1 VDLVVLA
8 EMTGCARNRRFRY
21 AHYIALFNDTRPGA
35 RKDDAVGRTTGT
47 PPRRTLMSESHEPAA
62 AAYPVTARNRA
73 KRLHDRARYDHAIV
87 HALLDAAALCHVAY
101 VIDGQPFCTPT
112 LFWRE
117 GSRLFWHGSSAS
129 RMLRNLQAGERACLT
144 VTHLDS
150 LVLARSGFNHSAD
163 YRSVMAFGTARLVE
177 DPQEKARALVMMVD
191 RLFPG
196 RTAGLRPTTA
206 LELKATSVVWM
217 DIEDAS
223 AKIRARGDVARL
235 GGIAAPRAT
244 NRTMWPRRTDRSA
257 SPAAAVDL
265 AAMPDPDHLDDDAF
279 VVDRVDDPIHA
290 LPHPVELALTRE
302 LLAARGA
309 RIVPERFD
317 SHEDAADFRLG
328 DAAQILGHRRLDAQ
342 FIARHR
348 PSASRGTTRSPSRAP
363 SRASAPRPDP
373 PGLRAAT
380 AATRR

>member
-1 VDLVVLA
+1 
-8 EMTGCARNRRFRY
+8 
-21 AHYIALFNDTRPGA
+21 
-35 RKDDAVGRTTGT
+35 
-47 PPRRTLMSESHEPAA
+47 MSESHEPAA
-62 AAYPVTARNRA
+62 VAYPVTARNRA
-73 KRLHDRARYDHAIV
+73 KRLHDRARYDHDTV

-101 VIDGQPFCTPT
+101 VIDGQPYCTPT

-117 GSRLFWHGSSAS
+117 GSRLYWHGSSAS
-129 RMLRNLQAGERACLT
+129 RMLRNLQSGERACLT
-144 VTHLDS
+144 VTHFDS

-163 YRSVMAFGTARLVE
+163 YRSVMAFGTARLLE
-177 DPQEKARALVMMVD
+177 DPQEKARAMVMMVD

-223 AKIRARGDVARL
+223 AKVRASGVVDEDEDYALPVYAERIPVSTVLGATEPCPRL
-235 GGIAAPRAT
+235 AEGV
-244 NRTMWPRRTDRSA
+244 RRPDRPA

-279 VVDRVDDPIHA
+279 VVDRVDDPMRA
-290 LPHPVELALTRE
+290 LPHPVALAFTRK

-309 RIVPERFD
+309 RIVPEGFD
-317 SHEDAADFRLG
+317 AHEDAADVRLG
-328 DAAQILGHRRLDAQ
+328 DAAQVLRHRRLGAQ
-342 FIARHR
+342 LIARHR
-348 PSASRGTTRSPSRAP
+348 PSASRGTTRSPSSAP

-380 AATRR
+380 AARPR